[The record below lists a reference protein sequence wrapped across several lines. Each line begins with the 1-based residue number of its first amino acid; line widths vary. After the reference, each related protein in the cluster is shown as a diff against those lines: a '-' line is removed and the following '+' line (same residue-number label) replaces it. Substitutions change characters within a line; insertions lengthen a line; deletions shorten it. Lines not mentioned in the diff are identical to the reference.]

1 MPIKSFRGQLATSG
15 IDTINLH
22 TNNGMIGYRI
32 VKLELMAVSP
42 GKTTYENVLKIFT
55 VPQTAVTG
63 TIDFSD
69 QTLLAVGYIANNS
82 NNSTN
87 AQSIVVFDNI
97 IVNQDI
103 DITNIDRDDTAT
115 QAVNYHIELEQIK
128 LDLNENTVATLKDI
142 RNTSTP
148 R

>member
-15 IDTINLH
+15 IETINLH

-32 VKLELMAVSP
+32 VKLELMPTSP
-42 GKTTYENVLKIFT
+42 GKTIYENVFKIFT
-55 VPQTAVTG
+55 IPQTTVTG

-87 AQSIVVFDNI
+87 AQSVVVFDNVI
-97 IVNQDI
+97 INQDI
-103 DITNIDRDDTAT
+103 DITNIDRDDSAT
-115 QAVNYHIELEQIK
+115 QGVNYHIELEQVK
-128 LDLNENTVATLKDI
+128 LSLDENTVATLKDI
-142 RNTSTP
+142 RNITG
-148 R
+148 